1 MSNYENAKFVYGLPS
16 EDTSV
21 DDLQKLLE
29 LRNKIDNKLRI
40 LKAKINIANFKERII
55 LEEKQRHIKGTLYF
69 SPMKGCQE

>member
-29 LRNKIDNKLRI
+29 LKNKIDNKLRI

-55 LEEKQRHIKGTLYF
+55 LEEKQKSVLYF
-69 SPMKGCQE
+69 SPMNGRKE